1 MGVLGTT
8 KVLVNGKV
16 DTIANFHGI
25 SENVFTLVDRGSDL
39 GTASILRL
47 DNSVDSSISDIVFTG
62 LISGTTFTIS
72 VDVAARFLDQDFEE
86 IETLEV
92 GDVVYGTYELFE
104 VISITAGTPSNTT
117 YMLEV
122 EGGTSPDYCLVE
134 SGILVV

>member
-1 MGVLGTT
+1 MGVIGTT

-25 SENVFTLVDRGSDL
+25 SENVFTLTDRGSDL

-62 LISGTTFTIS
+62 LISGSTFTIS

-104 VISITAGTPSNTT
+104 VTSITAGTPSTTT

-122 EGGTSPDYCLVE
+122 EGGITPDYCLVE